1 MKRYE
6 YKIITDNTD
15 TPEKMLNVLGNV
27 GWELV
32 SYDFTGKYVFKLEL
46 ITW

>member
-15 TPEKMLNVLGNV
+15 TPEKMLNSLGSI
-27 GWELV
+27 GWELI
-32 SYDFTGKYVFKLEL
+32 SCDFAGKYIFKREL

>member
-6 YKIITDNTD
+6 YIIITDNTD
-15 TPEKMLNVLGNV
+15 TPEEMLNILGKS

-32 SYDFTGKYVFKLEL
+32 SCNFAGKYIFKREL

>member
-6 YKIITDNTD
+6 YKIITDDID
-15 TPEKMLNVLGNV
+15 TSEKMLNILGNV

-32 SYDFTGKYVFKLEL
+32 SCDFAGNYIFKREL

>member
-6 YKIITDNTD
+6 YKIITDDTD

-32 SYDFTGKYVFKLEL
+32 SYDFTGKYVFKREL